1 MDNPCPFARLLI
13 QYTRIRS
20 CLLLLNATI
29 EEILLCGLFNDSGI
43 WNRYGAQ
50 NAILAG
56 DDVKVDAVPL
66 ALL

>member
-1 MDNPCPFARLLI
+1 MDHTSPFARLLI
-13 QYTRIRS
+13 RYIRS
-20 CLLLLNATI
+20 YPLLLNATI
-29 EEILLCGLFNDSGI
+29 EEILLCRLFNDSRI
-43 WNRYGAQ
+43 WTRYGAQ